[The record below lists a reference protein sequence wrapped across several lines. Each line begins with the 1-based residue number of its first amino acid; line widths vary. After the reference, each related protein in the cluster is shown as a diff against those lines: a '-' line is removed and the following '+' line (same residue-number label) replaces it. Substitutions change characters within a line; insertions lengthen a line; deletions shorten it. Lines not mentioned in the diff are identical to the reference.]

1 MCGIKKINITIS
13 KVDILRLLKNGI
25 SFFSYFVIAII
36 LAISLRVFVF
46 DSFLIPSASM
56 EPTLKSGDY
65 IIVNKLILGAR
76 IFKSCDFLNNDAHS
90 QIWRMKGVRKIKR
103 NDVLVFNFPYPI
115 KGKLSLDID
124 KFYVKRCVAIPGDT
138 FYIDNGIYKVKGC
151 KDTLGNILNQKRM
164 SHSLVSNFQPKV
176 YRCFPKQSS
185 YNWNLKYFGPLYVPR
200 KDDCL
205 DINSLNISL
214 YSKLIEYETEKIVKT
229 KGSEISLNDSVIYK
243 YTFLKNYYFMAGDL
257 VQDSRDSRYWGLLP
271 EDHIVGKAVIIWKSK
286 DGNSGKYRWER
297 FFKRI

>member
-1 MCGIKKINITIS
+1 
-13 KVDILRLLKNGI
+13 
-25 SFFSYFVIAII
+25 
-36 LAISLRVFVF
+36 
-46 DSFLIPSASM
+46 
-56 EPTLKSGDY
+56 
-65 IIVNKLILGAR
+65 
-76 IFKSCDFLNNDAHS
+76 
-90 QIWRMKGVRKIKR
+90 
-103 NDVLVFNFPYPI
+103 
-115 KGKLSLDID
+115 
-124 KFYVKRCVAIPGDT
+124 
-138 FYIDNGIYKVKGC
+138 
-151 KDTLGNILNQKRM
+151 
-164 SHSLVSNFQPKV
+164 V